1 MWRGRL
7 SSFRYS
13 TICLSESWRPNQVFH
28 QNKKGMSTI
37 SQAVRKKSRRLRV
50 DMWCR
55 VRAGWREL
63 ASAAMAG
70 RSVGSG
76 EGGWLAIFSVGGTFG
91 VFAIFSITPPS
102 LSVGEIVE

>member
-50 DMWCR
+50 DMRCR
-55 VRAGWREL
+55 VGAGWREV
-63 ASAAMAG
+63 ASVAMAG
-70 RSVGSG
+70 GSVDPG
-76 EGGWLAIFSVGGTFG
+76 EGGGLAVVSVARTVG
-91 VFAIFSITPPS
+91 VVAIFSIAPPS
-102 LSVGEIVE
+102 LSVGEI